1 MDITIWHNFK
11 KGPIIMSS
19 VIIGTPLHAAVS
31 YDQKETVRALL
42 NAGADVNKKDYAGRT
57 PLFYAKTIDMAQ
69 LLIKNKAT
77 IDPNDLAA
85 HEFHMSY
92 YNERT
97 QGALRDMIK
106 TSVSRS

>member
-1 MDITIWHNFK
+1 MDITVWHIFE
-11 KGPIIMSS
+11 KGPIIMRS

-42 NAGADVNKKDYAGRT
+42 NAGADVNKEDYAGRT

-69 LLIKNKAT
+69 LLIENNAT

-85 HEFHMSY
+85 HKFHMSD
-92 YNERT
+92 YNDKT
-97 QGALRDMIK
+97 QGALHDMIK
-106 TSVSRS
+106 TSVSGS

>member
-1 MDITIWHNFK
+1 MDITIWHSFER
-11 KGPIIMSS
+11 GSTVMRS

-42 NAGADVNKKDYAGRT
+42 NAGADVNKEDYAGRT

-85 HEFHMSY
+85 HEFHMSD
-92 YNERT
+92 YNDRT
-97 QGALRDMIK
+97 QGALCNMIK
-106 TSVSRS
+106 TRVSGS